1 MYKNKYMIHI
11 HVVQVYISQL
21 LEINKL
27 SWKRMYKLS

>member
-11 HVVQVYISQL
+11 HVVQVDISQL

-27 SWKRMYKLS
+27 SLKKNV

>member
-27 SWKRMYKLS
+27 SLKKNV